1 MNLSNADSTGVP
13 VPKRQ
18 CLQRETLKEEDTTF
32 TKWIE
37 GSDNVY
43 VSKNLSKYYKKE
55 SKPESIW
62 TNPFHSG
69 YRNSET
75 EEDLV
80 RFGEYVKNTPHLWNS
95 LGQLEGKTLGCW
107 CKKDKHCH
115 VDTLIK
121 LFKEK
126 FMKTNSTTTSNAQ

>member
-1 MNLSNADSTGVP
+1 MSSNSNQSAVTP
-13 VPKRQ
+13 APKRQ
-18 CLQRETLKEEDTTF
+18 CLQRDVLKEDGTTF

-43 VSKNLSKYYKKE
+43 ISKNLSKYYKKD

-62 TNPFHSG
+62 TNPFHTG

-75 EEDLV
+75 EADLIK
-80 RFGEYVKNTPHLWNS
+80 FGEYVKSTPHLWDNIET
-95 LGQLEGKTLGCW
+95 LGGKTLGCW
-107 CKKDKHCH
+107 CKKEKPCH
-115 VDTLIK
+115 ADTIIM

-126 FMKTNSTTTSNAQ
+126 MKNSPTTTT